1 MSARARILRKLQPVR
16 GLTMTNM
23 SDWIDVESG
32 LPEAHEVVDVWIALH
47 GGRATRLRGY
57 RLFGDGEA
65 APLWL
70 NALTD
75 EPFPEGWRVTRWRR
89 AEGTSSAALARSM
102 PMQSAL
108 RQIA

>member
-1 MSARARILRKLQPVR
+1 LRKLQPVR
-16 GLTMTNM
+16 GLAFTIM

-32 LPEAHEVVDVWIALH
+32 LPEAHEVVDVWITLH

-57 RLFGDGEA
+57 RLFCDGEA

-89 AEGTSSAALARSM
+89 AEDTGNASLARSM
-102 PMQSAL
+102 PTQSAL
-108 RQIA
+108 RKIA